1 MLDTCYDVA
10 VIGGGVVGCAIL
22 NKLQLSGL
30 SCLLLEKSDHLVA
43 GASCGNS
50 GIWHCG
56 FDTQEG
62 TLEAKCIARASSI
75 ADTFYKYTKVPQMKC
90 GAVMVAWTQD
100 QVEKLSLIARKQNL
114 INNQHDI
121 KHLTREELFKL
132 EPHLSSEALAG
143 IYVPGES
150 VMEPWLTAV
159 GLAHIA
165 TKKGAKICCNNEVK
179 SVERQESGIWNIVTS
194 KQNFKSRVVIN
205 AAGLYGDHID
215 KLRGESNFTIL
226 PRKGDFAV
234 FSKDA
239 RQYVNHIIL
248 PVPTEITKGIIIFP
262 TVHGNVMVGPTAEE
276 VEERD
281 MEAAEPVGET
291 VDKLVEWAHKVVPEL
306 RNVDVVGSC
315 CGIRPATQYKD
326 YQIKADSDSKWI
338 TVGGIRSTGATA
350 CLGIASHVADLIQQ
364 QNLLPHHKYVVE
376 DEKLEVLNYKISED
390 RVGCIDIDDQQ
401 YFISHPITKFGLLN
415 QHQSNSHL

>member
-1 MLDTCYDVA
+1 MLDTSYDVA

-50 GIWHCG
+50 GIRHCG

-62 TLEAKCIARASSI
+62 TLEARCIARAGYL
-75 ADTFYKYTKVPQMKC
+75 AETFYESTKIPQMKC

-100 QVEKLSLIARKQNL
+100 QVEKLPLIARKQNL
-114 INNQHDI
+114 ISNQHDI
-121 KHLTREELFKL
+121 KPLTREELLKL
-132 EPHLSSEALAG
+132 EPHLSNQALAG
-143 IYVPGES
+143 LYVPGES
-150 VMEPWLTAV
+150 IMEPWLTAV

-165 TKKGAKICCNNEVK
+165 TKKGAQICCNNEVK
-179 SVERQESGIWNIVTS
+179 SVKRDESGIWNICTS
-194 KQNFKSRVVIN
+194 KHIFKSKVVIN

-215 KLRGESNFTIL
+215 QLRGQSNFNIL
-226 PRKGDFAV
+226 PRKGDYAV
-234 FSKDA
+234 FSKEA

-248 PVPTEITKGIIIFP
+248 PVPNEITKGIIIFP
-262 TVHGNVMVGPTAEE
+262 TVHGNVMVGPTAVE
-276 VEERD
+276 VKERD
-281 MEAAEPVGET
+281 MEAAEPEGET
-291 VDKLVEWAHKVVPEL
+291 VDKLVQWAHKVVPEL
-306 RNVDVVGSC
+306 RNVDVVGSY

-326 YQIKADSDSKWI
+326 YQIKADSQSMWI

-364 QNLLPHHKYVVE
+364 QNLLPNHTNVV
-376 DEKLEVLNYKISED
+376 DNQNLDVLNYKLSED
-390 RVGCIDIDDQQ
+390 KAGYLDIDNKQ

-415 QHQSNSHL
+415 QH